1 MIVRIDTTNIT
12 RGRDFTLYAKNPSD
26 QPVVIRSLKPSTGV
40 VEDITMEH
48 GTAGE
53 FDAYRGIAPS
63 LDGYLIGSI
72 GSQKIAKKIGMPV
85 PAFVIGYKDGYT
97 LPYKA
102 YDVDGALLIEGNLI
116 PIGDGFHYTLI
127 PSSAVVVFAL
137 NKNFLVNKNLL
148 KMNYEVEITG
158 GELNSTFDNPVM
170 ENVVLPNI
178 DLPNTELGNAS
189 LDSTLPTVTI
199 REL

>member
-12 RGRDFTLYAKNPSD
+12 RGREFTLYAKNPD
-26 QPVVIRSLKPSTGV
+26 DLTVTVRALKPSTGV

-53 FDAYRGIAPS
+53 FDAYRGVAPS

-72 GSQKIAKKIGMPV
+72 GKQKIAKKIGMPM
-85 PAFVIGYKDGYT
+85 PAFVIGYKEGYT

-102 YDVDGALLIEGNLI
+102 YDVDGVLVDEGSLI
-116 PIGDGFHYTLI
+116 PIGDGFYYTTI
-127 PSSAVVVFAL
+127 PSATVVVFAL
-137 NKNFLVNKNLL
+137 NKNFLVNKDLL
-148 KMNYEVEITG
+148 KMNYEIEIEG
-158 GELNSTFDNPVM
+158 GSLNSTFDNPNM
-170 ENVVLPNI
+170 ENVSLPNI
-178 DLPNTELGNAS
+178 NLPATELGDAS

-199 REL
+199 KEL